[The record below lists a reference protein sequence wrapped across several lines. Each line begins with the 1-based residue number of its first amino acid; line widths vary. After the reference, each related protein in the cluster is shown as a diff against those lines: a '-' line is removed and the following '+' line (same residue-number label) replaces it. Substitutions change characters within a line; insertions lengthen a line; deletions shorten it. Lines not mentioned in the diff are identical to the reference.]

1 MKLLV
6 SLALTCTLAAP
17 TTASA
22 QIMSAVTGLFDSVN
36 SISFSVGG
44 GQIVGD
50 TELEADCLGGN
61 VCAMGIEVFL
71 DLPSPDGIE
80 LELGLGTSFLR
91 GFEAKEP
98 TLDLRGS
105 VRTLPVVSV
114 FVTRP
119 EVFGGAVVQP
129 YAGLNFGFAQLWNM
143 RGYDAEG
150 TQYEVDS
157 EAFEVGVTVGA
168 FVNAAILSGLFVEG
182 TYRHRR
188 FDSLDWTIP
197 GAPQLPAGWPR
208 ELNVSTAFVTVGWQF
223 RLTE

>member
-1 MKLLV
+1 MLRLLLGLV
-6 SLALTCTLAAP
+6 LLAP
-17 TTASA
+17 TAASA

-36 SISFSVGG
+36 SIAFSVSG

-50 TELEADCLGGN
+50 TELDADCLGGG
-61 VCAMGIEVFL
+61 VCAMGIEVLL
-71 DLPSPDGIE
+71 DLPSPEGIV
-80 LELGLGTSFLR
+80 LELGLGTRFLR
-91 GFEAKEP
+91 GFGATEP

-105 VRTLPVVSV
+105 VRTLPEVSV
-114 FVTRP
+114 YVTRP
-119 EVFGGAVVQP
+119 EVMGRRVVQP

-157 EAFEVGVTVGA
+157 EAFEVGATVGA
-168 FVNAAILSGLFVEG
+168 FLDVAVLSGLFVEA

-188 FDSLDWTIP
+188 FDSLDWSIP
-197 GAPQLPAGWPR
+197 GAPVLPPGWPR
-208 ELNVSTAFVTVGWQF
+208 ELNVSTALVTVGWQF